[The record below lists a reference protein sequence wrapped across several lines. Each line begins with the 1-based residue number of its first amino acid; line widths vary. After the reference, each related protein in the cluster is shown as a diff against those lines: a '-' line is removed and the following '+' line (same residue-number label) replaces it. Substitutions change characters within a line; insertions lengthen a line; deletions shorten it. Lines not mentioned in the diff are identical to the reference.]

1 VDLELKG
8 KAAIVTGGTRGIGRA
23 TARRLARE
31 GAAVAVCARGQAGVD
46 ETLAELREL
55 GAPAFGLAAD
65 LAQPGEAERFVDEAA
80 RALGRLDA
88 LVANLG
94 GSLGGDFLETPFEA
108 WVQTYELNVGH
119 AVRSLRAALPHLV
132 RSGGGSVVLVASIS
146 GTRPGPRPQY
156 GAAKAAEGFVARA
169 LARELAPQRIRIN
182 AVNPGSIFFAG
193 GVWDN
198 RRLASP
204 ERFERFVADEL
215 PWGRLGTPEEVADLV
230 AFLASPRASWISG
243 AEIAVD
249 GAQREPS
256 MR

>member
-1 VDLELKG
+1 MDLELKG
-8 KAAIVTGGTRGIGRA
+8 KVALVTGGSRGIGRA
-23 TARRLARE
+23 TARRLAHE
-31 GAAVAVCARGQAGVD
+31 GAAVAVCARGQEGID
-46 ETLAELREL
+46 ETLDELRAL
-55 GAPAFGLAAD
+55 GVPAFGLAAD
-65 LAQPGEAERFVDEAA
+65 LAKVGEAERFVDEAA
-80 RALGRLDA
+80 RALGRLDV

-94 GSLGGDFLETPFEA
+94 GNFGGDFLETPFEA

-132 RSGGGSVVLVASIS
+132 RSGGGSVVFISSVS

-156 GAAKAAEGFVARA
+156 GAAKAAESFVARA

-182 AVNPGSIFFAG
+182 AVNPGSIFFSG
-193 GVWDN
+193 GSWDN

-215 PWGRLGTPEEVADLV
+215 PWGRLGTPEEVADVV